1 MTGARAGAGVSQVDG
16 GMSRPGSASTIRR
29 SGAPAGVARNLR
41 RFRLRTVTRVQ
52 QLYPGASNAPEH
64 DPEKWM
70 PVFGKRSCSANKAS
84 LHLHAGR
91 FDDAAV
97 AREVARDACLELVE
111 RGEIR
116 LARAGL
122 RQIGLRATTALSPR
136 IPRLHRGAPIPR
148 CSVHIGARCWDR
160 TTKMGSFHAPI
171 CPKPARTLSRKD
183 WHSSANGAVV

>member
-1 MTGARAGAGVSQVDG
+1 MAHT
-16 GMSRPGSASTIRR
+16 PKSTSSDVKIPPLL
-29 SGAPAGVARNLR
+29 SDARNAL
-41 RFRLRTVTRVQ
+41 
-52 QLYPGASNAPEH
+52 APDETEAEGLERQH
-64 DPEKWM
+64 
-70 PVFGKRSCSANKAS
+70 RKARIHRGVEAAPS
-84 LHLHAGR
+84 LWQALAREYR
-91 FDDAAV
+91 FDDAPV
-97 AREVARDACLELVE
+97 AREIARDARLKLVE

-122 RQIGLRATTALSPR
+122 RQIGLRARTALSPR